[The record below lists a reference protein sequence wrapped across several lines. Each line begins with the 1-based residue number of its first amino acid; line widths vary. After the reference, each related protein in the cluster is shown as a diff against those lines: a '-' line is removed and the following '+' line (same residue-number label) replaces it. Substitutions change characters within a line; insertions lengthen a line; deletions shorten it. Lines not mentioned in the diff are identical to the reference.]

1 MTLSKIKQLATL
13 GIHQPKEVF
22 CQLDRTALIA
32 HAIQKGEAS
41 LAENGALNILTGKF
55 TGRSPKDRYIVKDE
69 ITENRVFWNEVNQ
82 AITQGTFNELYD
94 LTTEYLSA
102 KELYVR
108 DCQVVSSEDLAK
120 HILVVSTKATQ
131 DLFAANMFIENPDI
145 ENREVDWTVL
155 VASDLQISNHQEL
168 GLHAAN
174 CVAID
179 FTRHVVLVI
188 GTGYT
193 GEIKKS
199 IFSVLNFILPVEDEV
214 LSMHCSANVGKDGD
228 TALFFGLSGTGKTTL
243 SADVNRYLV
252 GDDEHGWSDRGVFNF
267 EGGCYAKCLGLDP
280 KHEPDICGA
289 IKSGS
294 LLENIKFYEGTTIPN
309 FQDDS
314 ITENMRVSYPLS
326 YISSYREVRLVDA
339 PNNIFFLSADAF
351 GVLPPISKLTVEQAM
366 YYFING
372 YTAKVAG
379 TEMGVSKPTATFSA
393 CFGQAFMPLH
403 PMEYAELL
411 RDRLKKNPDTKVWL
425 VNTGWIGGP
434 YGIGRRIKLS
444 YTRSLIQAALS
455 GELEEYPMEVHPIFG
470 LKYPTFCQD
479 VPQQVLGAKQLWN
492 NDEAYDEQAKAL
504 KSLFENNFK
513 KYQDTYF
520 TTV

>member
-1 MTLSKIKQLATL
+1 MTLSKIKQLAAL

-22 CQLDRTALIA
+22 CQLDRNALIG

-55 TGRSPKDRYIVKDE
+55 TGRSPKDRYLVKDG

-82 AITQGTFNELYD
+82 AITPDEFNKLYD
-94 LTTEYLSA
+94 LTVDYLSA
-102 KELYVR
+102 KEIFVR
-108 DCQVVSSEDLAK
+108 DCQVISSDDLSK
-120 HILVVSTKATQ
+120 HLLVVSTKATQ
-131 DLFAANMFIENPDI
+131 DLFASNMFIETHGI
-145 ENREVDWTVL
+145 EYTEVDWTVL
-155 VASDLQISNHQEL
+155 VASDLQVPNYQEL
-168 GLHAAN
+168 GLNAPN
-174 CVAID
+174 CVVID
-179 FTRHVVLVI
+179 FSRCVVLVI

-199 IFSVLNFILPVEDEV
+199 IFSILNFVLPVQDGV

-243 SADVNRYLV
+243 SADVNRNLV
-252 GDDEHGWSDRGVFNF
+252 GDDEHGWSDNGVFNF
-267 EGGCYAKCLGLDP
+267 EGGCYAKCLGLNP
-280 KHEPDICGA
+280 QHEPEICGA

-294 LLENIKFYEGTTIPN
+294 LLENIKFHDGTTIPN
-309 FQDDS
+309 FEDAS

-326 YISSYREVRLVDA
+326 YISSYKDVKLVDA

-351 GVLPPISKLTVEQAM
+351 GVLPPISKLTIEQAM

-455 GELEEYPMEVHPIFG
+455 GELEEYPMEVHPVFN
-470 LKYPTFCQD
+470 LKYPTFCQE
-479 VPQQVLGAKQLWN
+479 VPSQILGAKQLWG
-492 NDEAYDEQAKAL
+492 NDDAYDEQAMVL

-513 KYQDTYF
+513 KYKDTYF
-520 TTV
+520 TAV